1 MAKKKRHSRV
11 EIASKLARANDL
23 ATQGKLQS
31 EIARTLG
38 VSVMTLHR
46 WRRKAPPGPQPAF
59 VAIQEAGQPDRTRG
73 RGDPIA
79 ELQLENSRLRR
90 LVTDLLLEKIKLEE
104 AGGVQVNDSKNASR
118 GSKNAVTRRGAF
130 P

>member
-1 MAKKKRHSRV
+1 MAKKKRHSRA
-11 EIASKLARANDL
+11 EIASKLAQANGL

-31 EIARTLG
+31 DIARTLG

-46 WRRKAPPGPQPAF
+46 WRKAPPGPQPAF
-59 VAIQEAGQPDRTRG
+59 VEMHEAGQPDG
-73 RGDPIA
+73 AGVGGDRIA

-104 AGGVQVNDSKNASR
+104 AGGTFVQVNDSSLVKMGR
-118 GSKNAVTRRGAF
+118 
-130 P
+130 